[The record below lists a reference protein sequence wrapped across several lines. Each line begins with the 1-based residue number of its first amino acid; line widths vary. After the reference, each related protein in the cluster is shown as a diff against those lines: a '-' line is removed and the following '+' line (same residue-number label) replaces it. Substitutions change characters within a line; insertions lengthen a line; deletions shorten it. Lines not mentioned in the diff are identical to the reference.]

1 MTLTNNSAPLTKI
14 NRQWVITSCSFVLS
28 LLALASGV
36 SAGDV
41 VVVCPDVY
49 RPVLEPWCDLR
60 RDDGLTLAFC
70 LPQGTATE
78 TAMTIRQTADESTRY
93 VVLVGDSPEFG
104 AGQNGIA
111 ARPDARAVIP
121 TFYLPSTVTAR
132 HGSTPTYPTD
142 LPYGDLDGD
151 GMNDVAVGRLPVANS
166 QQLADLV
173 ARIAAYETSQD
184 FGPWRRCMQLTAGVG
199 GFGTLIDGAIE
210 SVTRTIL
217 TSVLPPD
224 AKPQIAYA
232 SPGHTFC
239 PVGDSFGEAVMQR
252 YQNGARFWVYA
263 GHGSVDRLNL
273 LKRAA
278 NDSAALTEPPAA
290 QPKNVRMSADGQWQ
304 IESLLDN
311 RTAADLVTTPGRAP
325 IAILLACYA
334 GAYDAPNDCLS
345 ERMLLAPGGP
355 IAVIAASRLT
365 MPYGNARFGLGL
377 LESAYV
383 GTDDQATPNRLGDAM
398 LAAVVRLQTKADAA
412 AGNST
417 SASTTQLM
425 VDGLAGLISPAGSN
439 LEIERNEHAGLY
451 QLLGDPT
458 LRLQAPQTLS
468 MSVVK
473 AEAVKLSAN
482 ELTTPP
488 ATRTVCVSVT
498 SPIAGTLTVCVDR
511 PLTSVT
517 ETSTGENAVDDP
529 HGCTLAQVTLA
540 VESQVSGTTTIK
552 IPRQWSGPVLVRGF
566 VQGKDTWATGATR
579 TLVD

>member
-1 MTLTNNSAPLTKI
+1 MNSSNDSTLRADF
-14 NRQWVITSCSFVLS
+14 NRHRVLATCSFVLS
-28 LLALASGV
+28 LLVFTGSV
-36 SAGDV
+36 SASEV

-60 RDDGLTLAFC
+60 REDGLTLAFC
-70 LPQGTATE
+70 LPQSTATE

-93 VVLVGDSPEFG
+93 IVLVGDSPEFAAGRNG
-104 AGQNGIA
+104 AA
-111 ARPDARAVIP
+111 ARPDVRTVIP

-132 HGSTPTYPTD
+132 YGSTPTYPTD

-151 GMNDVAVGRLPVANS
+151 GINDVAVGRFPVANS
-166 QQLADLV
+166 EQLADLV
-173 ARIAAYETSQD
+173 TRIAAYETSQD
-184 FGPWRRCMQLTAGVG
+184 YGPWRRCMQLTAGVG

-217 TSVLPPD
+217 TSVLPAD

-239 PVGDSFGEAVMQR
+239 PAGDSFGEAVMQR

-278 NDSAALTEPPAA
+278 NDSAALTEPPAS

-311 RTAADLVTTPGRAP
+311 RTAANLVTTPGRAP

-398 LAAVVRLQTKADAA
+398 LATVIRLQTKADVNG
-412 AGNST
+412 GNST
-417 SASTTQLM
+417 STSTTQLM

-468 MSVVK
+468 MSVEK
-473 AEAVKLSAN
+473 AEAVKLAAN
-482 ELTTPP
+482 ELNTLP

-517 ETSTGENAVDDP
+517 ETSTSENAVDDP

-540 VESQVSGTTTIK
+540 VESQVSGTATIQ
-552 IPRQWSGPVLVRGF
+552 IPGRWSGPVLVRGF
-566 VQGKDTWATGATR
+566 VQGENTWATGATR